1 MADSKSPQEEATM
14 RVHSTGLGQTTLYAD
29 VEDIFYKD
37 GALIVKIKSV
47 APVVWQIRCAT
58 SRKGMWTLMLK
69 MLKLENI
76 LYLLGLKKSGW
87 PEEF

>member
-1 MADSKSPQEEATM
+1 MEDEKVPEDEATM

-29 VEDIFYKD
+29 VDDIFYKD

-58 SRKGMWTLMLK
+58 SRKGMWKLILSMLK
-69 MLKLENI
+69 FENI
-76 LYLLGLKKSGW
+76 LYLLGLKKTGW
-87 PEEF
+87 PDNF